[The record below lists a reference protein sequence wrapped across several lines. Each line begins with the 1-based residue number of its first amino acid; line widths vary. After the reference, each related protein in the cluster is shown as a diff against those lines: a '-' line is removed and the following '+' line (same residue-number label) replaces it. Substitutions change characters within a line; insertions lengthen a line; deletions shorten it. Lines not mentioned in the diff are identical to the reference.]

1 MKQYNYLYDNVE
13 NFHNFL
19 QESKIT
25 TDQTA
30 VLIQLFSSQS
40 KEVLENT
47 VSQITKELPN
57 ALIIGASTAGEIVH
71 GTIYEQKTVISI
83 SIFEKTQL
91 HAYYAVVDDSYAL
104 GKSLSKNLFN
114 KNTKCVI
121 TFLDGLNHNGDEYLQ
136 GLESHNFQKA
146 VIAGGMAGD
155 LLHFKKTYT
164 IFKNK
169 IFSGGAVCVALE
181 GEELE
186 VFEDYNLGWRA
197 VGPTFLITKADG
209 SRVYEINNRPIKDV
223 YTEVLGDFAVENMPA
238 STIEFPLL
246 YEDNGMLIA
255 RSMLNLNDDGSI
267 LYGGNIDEGQEV
279 RFGIGSR
286 NLVNKYNPKRK
297 IEDEDALQAC
307 FIYSCVARKQF
318 LGKELE
324 KTFRIIE
331 KKAPAS
337 GFFTY
342 GEFFY
347 SQEKPKFLNIATT
360 LIFLREKNTQLLE
373 HSISENRK
381 FYDNSKTDNVL
392 FHFIDYVTEEL
403 REQEKSFKASKF
415 KLDEFLKALESVV
428 IIARVDVTG
437 SIKYVNGQFEE
448 ISGYMCRELIG
459 KNYTILK
466 SNESSEED
474 FDAPLEEIRKGR
486 IWSGQL
492 TQTAKD
498 GTVFYLN
505 TSIIPIHD
513 EKHNILE
520 YMVIS
525 EDVTDLVKSKQKA
538 QEAEAAQSMF
548 LANMS
553 HEIRTPMN
561 GIIGFSELLEKTELN
576 KTQQKYVKVIGS
588 STKVLLDI
596 VNDILD
602 SSKITHKK
610 IVLEKL
616 SIDPYDEFRTTF
628 ELLQLSADEKSLTYL
643 FDIDTRIAN
652 CIVSDSVRLRQII
665 TNLLSNAIKF
675 TPNFGAVSFKIMLKN
690 DEKEQQNIRFSIKD
704 SGVGIAESK
713 IKEIFKPFTQAD
725 VSTTRKFGGT
735 GLGLSISSDLLKV
748 FGSELKVHSQEE
760 EGSEFYF
767 DIVFQKCHKSSA
779 SLEKDTNTSI
789 CDKANNY
796 DKLYLNVLVAEDYDV
811 NRMLIDSIFEKYE
824 NISLTFAVDGDDAI
838 HKVEKKS
845 YDLIL
850 MDINMPLRNGIEA
863 TKYIRKK
870 LHLNIPIIA
879 LTANTLEGDKK
890 RFLECGMDGYLSKP
904 IEIDKLEEILHK
916 YSKSQNQMNRIYI
929 EEIVNRLR
937 TKVGLSEEVS
947 LNLLKT
953 FLSSVHEILP
963 ELQEAI
969 ELKDVQKVYE
979 KAHKLKGAAG
989 ALYID
994 NIYDLMKEIE
1004 HNALEKKVLD
1014 YSEELNAVTKHIKM
1028 IEQVLG

>member
-1 MKQYNYLYDNVE
+1 MKQYNYLYDDVK
-13 NFHNFL
+13 NFHHFL
-19 QESKIT
+19 QASKIT
-25 TDQTA
+25 TNQTA

-40 KEVLENT
+40 KKVLENV

-57 ALIIGASTAGEIVH
+57 ALIVGASTAGEIVH
-71 GTIYEQKTVISI
+71 GTIYEQKTVVSI
-83 SIFEKTQL
+83 SVFEKTQL
-91 HAYYAVVDDSYAL
+91 HAYYAVADDSYSL
-104 GKSLSKNLFN
+104 GQSLSKKVFN
-114 KNTKCVI
+114 KKTKCVI
-121 TFLDGLNHNGDEYLQ
+121 TFLDGLKHNGEEYLQ
-136 GLESHNFQKA
+136 GLESHNFKKA
-146 VIAGGMAGD
+146 VVAGGMAGD
-155 LLHFKKTYT
+155 LLNFTKTYT
-164 IFKNK
+164 IFKDK

-181 GEELE
+181 GEALE

-197 VGPTFLITKADG
+197 VGPTFLVTKADG
-209 SRVYEINNRPIKDV
+209 SRVYELNNRPIKDV

-246 YEDNGMLIA
+246 YEDNSMLIA
-255 RSMLNLNDDGSI
+255 RSMLSVNDDGSI
-267 LYGGNIDEGQEV
+267 LYGGNIDEGQEI

-286 NLVNKYNPKRK
+286 NLVNKYNLRSK
-297 IEDEDALQAC
+297 IEDDNSLQAC

-318 LGKELE
+318 LGEELE
-324 KTFRIIE
+324 KIFRIIE
-331 KKAPAS
+331 QKAPTS

-347 SQEKPKFLNIATT
+347 AQEKPKLLNITTT
-360 LIFLREKNTQLLE
+360 LLFLREKGTQLLE
-373 HSISENRK
+373 HPIAKNSK
-381 FYDNSKTDNVL
+381 FYNNSKTDNVL

-437 SIKYVNGQFEE
+437 SIKYVNGEFEE
-448 ISGYMCRELIG
+448 ITGYTYKELIG
-459 KNYTILK
+459 KNYTILR
-466 SNESSEED
+466 SNESSKED
-474 FDAPLEEIRKGR
+474 FDALLEEIRKGR
-486 IWSGQL
+486 IWRGQL
-492 TQTAKD
+492 TQVAKD
-498 GTVFYLN
+498 GTLFYLN

-513 EKHNILE
+513 EKYTILE

-538 QEAEAAQSMF
+538 QEAKVAQSMF

-576 KTQQKYVKVIGS
+576 QTQQKYVKVIGS

-602 SSKITHKK
+602 SSKITHNK
-610 IVLEKL
+610 IVLEEL

-628 ELLQLSADEKSLTYL
+628 ELLQLSADEKSLTYI
-643 FDIDTRIAN
+643 FDIDARIAN

-675 TPNFGAVSFKIMLKN
+675 TPSFGTVRFKIMLQS
-690 DEKEQQNIRFSIKD
+690 DEKEQQNIRFSVKD
-704 SGVGIAESK
+704 SGIGIEEAK

-735 GLGLSISSDLLKV
+735 GLGLSISSDLLKL
-748 FGSELKVHSQEE
+748 FGSELRVDSQEGK
-760 EGSEFYF
+760 GSEFYF
-767 DIVFQKCHKSSA
+767 DIVFQKCHKRSA
-779 SLEKDTNTSI
+779 SIEKEVTISL
-789 CDKANNY
+789 CDE
-796 DKLYLNVLVAEDYDV
+796 LYLNVLVAEDYEV
-811 NRMLIDSIFEKYE
+811 NRVLIESIFDKYA
-824 NISLTFAVDGDDAI
+824 NVSLTFAIDGDDAI
-838 HKVEKKS
+838 RKVKEKS

-863 TKYIRKK
+863 TKYIRNE
-870 LHLNIPIIA
+870 LHLSVPIIA
-879 LTANTLEGDKK
+879 LTANTLENDKK
-890 RFLECGMDGYLSKP
+890 RFLECGMDGYLGKP
-904 IEIDKLEEILHK
+904 IDMKRLEEILRK
-916 YSKSQNQMNRIYI
+916 YSKTQNQMNRVYI
-929 EEIVNRLR
+929 EEIVSRLK
-937 TKVGLSEEVS
+937 TKVGLSQTVS

-953 FLSSVHEILP
+953 FLLSVHETLP

-969 ELKDVQKVYE
+969 AFKDTQKVYE

-994 NIYDLMKEIE
+994 NIYDVMKEIE

-1028 IEQVLG
+1028 IDQVLD

>member
-1 MKQYNYLYDNVE
+1 MKQYNYLYDDSKS
-13 NFHNFL
+13 FHNFL
-19 QESKIT
+19 QASQIST
-25 TDQTA
+25 SHTA

-40 KEVLENT
+40 KEILEDIA
-47 VSQITKELPN
+47 SQITKELPN
-57 ALIIGASTAGEIVH
+57 ALLVGASTAGEIVH
-71 GTIYEQKTVISI
+71 GAIYEHKTVVSI
-83 SIFEKTQL
+83 SVFEKTLL
-91 HAYYAVVDDSYAL
+91 HAYYAVADDSYTL
-104 GKSLSKNLFN
+104 GQSLSKKIFN

-146 VIAGGMAGD
+146 VVAGGMAGD
-155 LLHFKKTYT
+155 LLDFEKTYT
-164 IFKNK
+164 IYKNK

-186 VFEDYNLGWRA
+186 VFEDYNLGWRPI
-197 VGPTFLITKADG
+197 GSTFLVTKADG
-209 SRVYEINNRPIKDV
+209 ARVYEINNRPIKDV

-246 YEDNGMLIA
+246 YEDNGVLIA
-255 RSMLNLNDDGSI
+255 RSMFKLDDDGSI
-267 LYGGNIDEGQEV
+267 VYGGNIDEGQEV

-286 NLVNKYNPKRK
+286 NLVNKYNPKSE
-297 IEDEDALQAC
+297 IEDEDTLQAC

-318 LGKELE
+318 LGKDLE

-331 KKAPAS
+331 QKAPAS

-347 SQEKPKFLNIATT
+347 SQEKSKFLNVTTT
-360 LIFLREKNTQLLE
+360 LLFLREKNTQLLE

-392 FHFIDYVTEEL
+392 FHFMDYVTGEL
-403 REQEKSFKASKF
+403 REQEKNFKASKF

-437 SIKYVNGQFEE
+437 SIKYINGQFEE
-448 ISGYMCRELIG
+448 ISGYMSRELIG

-466 SNESSEED
+466 STSTSKED
-474 FDAPLEEIRKGR
+474 FDAILHEIRKGK

-492 TQTAKD
+492 THVAKN
-498 GTVFYLN
+498 GTIFYVHS
-505 TSIIPIHD
+505 SIIPIHD

-576 KTQQKYVKVIGS
+576 QTQQKYVKVIGS

-616 SIDPYDEFRTTF
+616 SINPYDEFKTTF
-628 ELLQLSADEKSLTYL
+628 ELLQLSADEKSLTYI
-643 FDIDTRIAN
+643 FDIDTKIAN
-652 CIVSDSVRLRQII
+652 CLVSDSVRLRQII
-665 TNLLSNAIKF
+665 INLLSNAIKF
-675 TPNFGAVSFKIMLKN
+675 TPSFGTVHFKIMLQS

-704 SGVGIAESK
+704 SGVGIVESK
-713 IKEIFKPFTQAD
+713 IKEIFKPFAQAD
-725 VSTTRKFGGT
+725 ASTTRKFGGT

-748 FGSELKVHSQEE
+748 FGSELKVDSQEGK
-760 EGSEFYF
+760 GSEFYF
-767 DIVFQKCHKSSA
+767 NIVFQKCHESSA
-779 SLEKDTNTSI
+779 SLEKDTNLSF
-789 CDKANNY
+789 CEKNNNCN
-796 DKLYLNVLVAEDYDV
+796 DLYLNVLVAEDYDV
-811 NRMLIDSIFEKYE
+811 NRMLIESIFEKYE
-824 NISLTFAVDGDDAI
+824 NVTLTFAVNGDDAI
-838 HKVEKKS
+838 RKVEEKS

-850 MDINMPLRNGIEA
+850 MDINMPIKNGIDA
-863 TKYIRKK
+863 TKYIRQE
-870 LHLNIPIIA
+870 LHLSVPIIA
-879 LTANTLEGDKK
+879 LTANTLEDDKK

-904 IEIDKLEEILHK
+904 IDINRLEEILCK
-916 YSKSQNQMNRIYI
+916 YSKSQNQMNTIYI
-929 EEIVNRLR
+929 KEIVSRLR
-937 TKVGLSEEVS
+937 TKVGLSEAVS

-969 ELKDVQKVYE
+969 ALKDMQKVYE

-994 NIYDLMKEIE
+994 NIYDVMKEIE
-1004 HNALEKKVLD
+1004 QNALEKKVLD
-1014 YSEELNAVTKHIKM
+1014 YSAELNAVTKHIKM
-1028 IEQVLG
+1028 IEQALG

>member
-1 MKQYNYLYDNVE
+1 MKQYNYLYDDVK

-19 QESKIT
+19 QASKIT
-25 TDQTA
+25 TNQTA
-30 VLIQLFSSQS
+30 ILIQLFSSQS
-40 KEVLENT
+40 KEVIGDI

-57 ALIIGASTAGEIVH
+57 ALIVGASTAGEIVH
-71 GTIYEQKTVISI
+71 GTIYEQKTVVSI
-83 SIFEKTQL
+83 SVFEKTQL
-91 HAYYAVVDDSYAL
+91 HAYYAVADDSYTL
-104 GKSLSKNLFN
+104 GQLLSKKVFN
-114 KNTKCVI
+114 KKTKCVI
-121 TFLDGLNHNGDEYLQ
+121 TFLDGLKHNGEEYLH
-136 GLESHNFQKA
+136 GLESHNFKKA
-146 VIAGGMAGD
+146 VVAGGMAGD
-155 LLHFKKTYT
+155 LLNFEKTYT
-164 IFKNK
+164 LFEKK

-181 GEELE
+181 GEALE

-197 VGPTFLITKADG
+197 VGPTFLVTKADG
-209 SRVYEINNRPIKDV
+209 SRVYELNNRPIKDV

-246 YEDNGMLIA
+246 YEDNGMIIA
-255 RSMLNLNDDGSI
+255 RSMLSVNDDGSI
-267 LYGGNIDEGQEV
+267 LYGGNIDEGQEI

-286 NLVNKYNPKRK
+286 NLVNKYNLRSK
-297 IEDEDALQAC
+297 IEDDNSLQAC

-318 LGKELE
+318 LGEELE
-324 KTFRIIE
+324 KIFRIIE
-331 KKAPAS
+331 QKAPTS

-347 SQEKPKFLNIATT
+347 AQEKPKLLNITTT
-360 LIFLREKNTQLLE
+360 LLFLREKGTQLLE
-373 HSISENRK
+373 HPIAKNSK
-381 FYDNSKTDNVL
+381 FYNNSKTDNVL

-403 REQEKSFKASKF
+403 REQEKNFKASKF

-428 IIARVDVTG
+428 IIARVDVMGTI
-437 SIKYVNGQFEE
+437 SYVNGQFEE
-448 ISGYMCRELIG
+448 ITGYTYRELIG
-459 KNYTILK
+459 KNYTLLK
-466 SNESSEED
+466 SHKDGNEGLD
-474 FDAPLEEIRKGR
+474 VLLEEIRKGR
-486 IWSGQL
+486 IWRGQL
-492 TQTAKD
+492 TQIAKD
-498 GTVFYLN
+498 GTLVYLN

-513 EKHNILE
+513 EKHTILE
-520 YMVIS
+520 YMIIS

-538 QEAEAAQSMF
+538 QEAEATQSMF

-576 KTQQKYVKVIGS
+576 PTQQKYVKVIGH

-602 SSKITHKK
+602 SAKITHKK
-610 IVLEKL
+610 ILLEKL
-616 SIDPYDEFRTTF
+616 SINPYDEFKTTF
-628 ELLQLSADEKSLTYL
+628 ELLQLSADEKSLTYI
-643 FDIDTRIAN
+643 FDIDTGIAN

-665 TNLLSNAIKF
+665 INLLSNAIKF
-675 TPNFGAVSFKIMLKN
+675 TPNFGTVCLKIVLQS

-713 IKEIFKPFTQAD
+713 IEKIFKPFVQAD

-748 FGSELKVHSQEE
+748 FGSELKVHSQEG

-767 DIVFQKCHKSSA
+767 DIVFKKCHESSA
-779 SLEKDTNTSI
+779 SLEKDTNNSI
-789 CDKANNY
+789 CDKANNC

-838 HKVEKKS
+838 HKVEEKS

-850 MDINMPLRNGIEA
+850 MDINMPVKNGIDA

-870 LHLNIPIIA
+870 LHLDVPIVA

-890 RFLECGMDGYLSKP
+890 NFLECGMDGHLNKP
-904 IEIDKLEEILHK
+904 IEINKLEEILQK
-916 YSKSQNQMNRIYI
+916 YSKSQSQRNKIYI
-929 EEIVNRLR
+929 KEIVDRLR
-937 TKVGLSEEVS
+937 TKVGLSEAVS
-947 LNLLKT
+947 FNLLKT
-953 FLSSVHEILP
+953 FLSSVHETLP

-969 ELKDVQKVYE
+969 ALKETQKVYE

-989 ALYID
+989 ALYMD
-994 NIYDLMKEIE
+994 NIYDVMKEIE

-1014 YSEELNAVTKHIKM
+1014 YSEELNAVAKHIKM
-1028 IEQVLG
+1028 IEQALD